1 MRISD
6 WSSDV
11 CSSDLCTLFFPAMLD
26 GHRSLVAF
34 AGAGAAAILVFLL
47 GWRRGFE
54 PITMVVSG
62 LLIGVT
68 AGALSAALTLAQG
81 EYLMSLVTWTGG
93 SLSQQDWAGSRGLGG
108 ELAIG
113 LEVGRGHV

>member
-81 EYLMSLVTWTGG
+81 EYLLSLVTWTRG
-93 SLSQQDWAGSRGLGG
+93 SLRPPAWSAARAPGG
-108 ELAIG
+108 ERPLG
-113 LEVGRGHV
+113 PRPEE